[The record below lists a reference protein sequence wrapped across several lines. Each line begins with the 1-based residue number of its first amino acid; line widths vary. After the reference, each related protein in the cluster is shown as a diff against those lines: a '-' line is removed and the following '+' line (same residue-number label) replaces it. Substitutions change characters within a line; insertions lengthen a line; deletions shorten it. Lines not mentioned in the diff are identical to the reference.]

1 MRDHERHQEPVEH
14 IDDAHEAL
22 AWMASALRFEAM
34 LAELRGTD
42 DQVGG
47 WHHVPRG
54 TTAAA

>member
-1 MRDHERHQEPVEH
+1 
-14 IDDAHEAL
+14 
-22 AWMASALRFEAM
+22 MASALRFEAM